1 MISIGEYAF
10 VECQSMEEIVFLSP
24 EPPMIAGDYWLQT
37 DSLERIL
44 VPKGSKAAYE
54 SVLGENLV
62 GYVQEME

>member
-1 MISIGEYAF
+1 MPVHGRD
-10 VECQSMEEIVFLSP
+10 VFLSP

-54 SVLGENLV
+54 SVLGEYLV
-62 GYVQEME
+62 GYVHEME